1 MPSGK
6 FNGKDMKV
14 YTVSGGIDTLIT
26 DTDSSEISFTMSPI
40 DTTTKDSNGW
50 REVIAGLKEGSISI
64 SGMVNYSG
72 TNQVDQL
79 VNALVAST
87 PLIVKFKTTTTGD
100 TTYQWSCFVTS
111 VPLTFGQ
118 DEAATFTCDL
128 TPTGSPTIDILSA

>member
-64 SGMVNYSG
+64 SGMVNFSG

-79 VNALVAST
+79 VDALVNGT
-87 PLIVKFKTTTTGD
+87 QLTVKFKTTTTGD
-100 TTYQWSCFVTS
+100 TTYQWACFVTS

-128 TPTGSPTIDILSA
+128 TPTGSPTISTVAA

>member
-14 YTVSGGIDTLIT
+14 YTVTGGTETLIT

-72 TNQVDQL
+72 TNQVDEL
-79 VNALVAST
+79 VNALVNST
-87 PLIVKFKTTTTGD
+87 QLTVKFKTTTTGD
-100 TTYQWSCFVTS
+100 TTYQWACFVTS

-128 TPTGSPTIDILSA
+128 TPSGSPTISTVAP

>member
-64 SGMVNYSG
+64 SGMVNFSG

-79 VNALVAST
+79 VNALVANT
-87 PLIVKFKTTTTGD
+87 PLIVKFKTATSGD
-100 TTYQWSCFVTS
+100 TTFQWSCFVTS
-111 VPLTFGQ
+111 LPLTFGQ